1 MQSYNHLN
9 NHVNNEDECDSRD
22 QVMEDVFIHVFKT
35 IFYDWFI
42 FCSCTYFSRYII
54 YWIFVYIYLFYILN
68 LYSITFLNIQRV
80 SAKKTS
86 DDQSPIPNPLLVT
99 VQTLASIVSSGR

>member
-1 MQSYNHLN
+1 MFLYMYLKPFFMTDLFFVVVH
-9 NHVNNEDECDSRD
+9 
-22 QVMEDVFIHVFKT
+22 
-35 IFYDWFI
+35 IFQDI
-42 FCSCTYFSRYII
+42 LYIEFLCI
-54 YWIFVYIYLFYILN
+54 YIYFILN

>member
-1 MQSYNHLN
+1 MTDLFFVVVH
-9 NHVNNEDECDSRD
+9 
-22 QVMEDVFIHVFKT
+22 
-35 IFYDWFI
+35 IFQDI
-42 FCSCTYFSRYII
+42 LYIEFLCI
-54 YWIFVYIYLFYILN
+54 YIYFILN